1 MSSPRA
7 ESRHPPLFSVS
18 SQRSCQSVSSP
29 WFLYALCVHPAFEH
43 FYLSHATPFGVSKL
57 CSHLWLHSCHSSRGR
72 KEVLPWFFCM
82 FGPCYE
88 TLHVWSLL
96 WGLWLMATLSWK
108 PPPLLFDCSW
118 IPCWNSWELSHTQA
132 PHSVWPWGSW
142 DQAVLPRILPHF
154 STWVLFKQG
163 CPSPD

>member
-1 MSSPRA
+1 M
-7 ESRHPPLFSVS
+7 EK
-18 SQRSCQSVSSP
+18 
-29 WFLYALCVHPAFEH
+29 WIEGD
-43 FYLSHATPFGVSKL
+43 TWEDKL
-57 CSHLWLHSCHSSRGR
+57 LGGAKAGTLHSSVCPHRGAVNHSR
-72 KEVLPWFFCM
+72 LPGFCM
-82 FGPCYE
+82 HSVYTQPLNIFICGCIHASPLGE
-88 TLHVWSLL
+88 GGGLALVLLHVWPCSESGYPMG
-96 WGLWLMATLSWK
+96 WGLWLMETLSWK